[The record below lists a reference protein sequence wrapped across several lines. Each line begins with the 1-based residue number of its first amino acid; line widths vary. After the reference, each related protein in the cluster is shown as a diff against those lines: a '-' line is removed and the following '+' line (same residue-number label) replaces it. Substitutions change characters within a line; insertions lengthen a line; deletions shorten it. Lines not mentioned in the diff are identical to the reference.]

1 MTYPLEPTQHAAPSA
16 LKCSGPYT
24 SFPVSEMAPKEF
36 VLVVVRH
43 GQGTHN
49 LPEGHPLRQVAW
61 DEAGDLDT
69 ELTAEG
75 RHQAALVGSRLQ
87 DTDFHLAISSHLRRT
102 RDTAAAI
109 LHHHTLELEEWRG
122 VKERC
127 FGSVLEASL
136 PLIIAQSTVE
146 AAVAER
152 GLLTWR
158 PPGRGGESVADVV
171 ARVKKFLQKVQARAV
186 GLPQA
191 SPTVLV
197 VSHYGFMAELH
208 RELTGSD
215 KFRKLCN
222 TGVDQYRIGVEV
234 EGATVTRVQCTV
246 ELEGCGIHLEGCSPA
261 ETNQMG

>member
-1 MTYPLEPTQHAAPSA
+1 MVA
-16 LKCSGPYT
+16 
-24 SFPVSEMAPKEF
+24 KEL

-75 RHQAALVGSRLQ
+75 RTQATLVGDRLQ

-102 RDTAAAI
+102 KDTAAAI
-109 LHHHTLELEEWRG
+109 LRHHSLELEEWRV

-136 PLIIAQSTVE
+136 PLIKAQSAVE
-146 AAVAER
+146 AAVEER
-152 GLLTWR
+152 ALLTWR
-158 PPGRGGESVADVV
+158 PPGRGGESVVDVV
-171 ARVKKFLQKVQARAV
+171 ARVRQFLQEVQARAA

-191 SPTVLV
+191 SPTILV
-197 VSHYGFMAELH
+197 VSHAGFMAELH
-208 RELTGSD
+208 RELTGSELTWSP
-215 KFRKLCN
+215 KLPN
-222 TGVDQYRIGVEV
+222 TGVNQYRLGVEV
-234 EGATVTRVQCTV
+234 EGAAVTRVRCTV
-246 ELEGCGIHLEGCSPA
+246 EVESCGRHLEDCTPA
-261 ETNQMG
+261 ETNQMR